1 MQKSI
6 KLLRTESILKELLPE
21 AMATLSDENLNNLS
35 VIDVKCS
42 RGKYDATVFLD
53 PTFLTEDE
61 KRYIISHLNKAQGYL
76 QNYCKQAEGWYRAP
90 KFSFRF
96 DNSLDNQNSMDK
108 LFKKIESELHKEVNK
123 NG

>member
-1 MQKSI
+1 MEKSI

-21 AMATLSDENLNNLS
+21 ALATLNDSNLNNLS

-53 PTFLTEDE
+53 PTFIHEDE
-61 KRYIISHLNKAQGYL
+61 KKYIISHLNKAQSYL

-90 KFSFRF
+90 KFSFKF
-96 DNSLDNQNSMDK
+96 DNSLDNQNSIDE
-108 LFKKIESELHKEVNK
+108 LFKKIEGELNR